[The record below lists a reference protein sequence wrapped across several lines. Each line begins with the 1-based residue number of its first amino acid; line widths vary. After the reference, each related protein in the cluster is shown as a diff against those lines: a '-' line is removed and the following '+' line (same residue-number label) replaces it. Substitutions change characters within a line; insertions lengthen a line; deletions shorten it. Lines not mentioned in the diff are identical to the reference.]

1 MIKGLLFDLNGTL
14 IDILT
19 DEGNS
24 ELYRMMA
31 NLLDYYGVYLKPEAV
46 RDFFFAHNRTQRR
59 ESSEEYPEFDVTA
72 VFAAILDRYGSA
84 MTRAIPEEKRR
95 WLPKFLAETF
105 RAGSRF
111 KLELYSGVRQVL
123 DELHADYRMA
133 AISDGQSLWALPE
146 LRRVG
151 LGDDF
156 EFTLVSSDFGFRKPD
171 RRLFRVALDKFELS
185 PSEVIFIGNDMFRD
199 IWGGDQVGMKTVFF
213 QSNQGDWKTQGAEPD
228 YIIYNFSELPEAI
241 RFLTR
246 NES

>member
-1 MIKGLLFDLNGTL
+1 MIKALLFDLNGTV

-19 DEGNS
+19 DEGNC

-84 MTRAIPEEKRR
+84 ATLAIPEEKRR
-95 WLPKFLAETF
+95 WLPKFLAEAF

-123 DELHADYRMA
+123 DDLHADYRMA

-151 LGDDF
+151 LGNDF

-171 RRLFRVALDKFELS
+171 RRLFRVALGIR
-185 PSEVIFIGNDMFRD
+185 SETGSGTRGGERSVGGRGPGVGRRGVPGVGGGGLCRD
-199 IWGGDQVGMKTVFF
+199 RGD
-213 QSNQGDWKTQGAEPD
+213 DGAG
-228 YIIYNFSELPEAI
+228 
-241 RFLTR
+241 
-246 NES
+246 